1 MKFIDLFDWE
11 NRPLCRRIGIFIYAC
26 LWIGTYA
33 FLFSLLGYNMILI
46 AILFVFGLIIFI
58 CMYND
63 KQDVSFNAKDASN
76 MVSPKTIKKNK
87 ERVDKLKEKEYKE
100 DERQYKMLKKLI
112 AKEAKSGNK
121 SLYYDESYLF
131 NDVISYR
138 VIERLKAEGFTITD
152 DNIKY
157 TVRNGIG
164 NTWEEEDFGF
174 WIRW

>member
-1 MKFIDLFDWE
+1 M
-11 NRPLCRRIGIFIYAC
+11 
-26 LWIGTYA
+26 T
-33 FLFSLLGYNMILI
+33 LI
-46 AILFVFGLIIFI
+46 AILVVFSLIIFI

-63 KQDVSFNAKDASN
+63 KQDVSFNAKDATS
-76 MVSPKTIKKNK
+76 MVSPKTLKKNK
-87 ERVDKLKEKEYKE
+87 ERVDKLIEKKYKE

-138 VIERLKAEGFTITD
+138 VKDRLRAEGFTITD

>member
-1 MKFIDLFDWE
+1 
-11 NRPLCRRIGIFIYAC
+11 
-26 LWIGTYA
+26 
-33 FLFSLLGYNMILI
+33 MILI
-46 AILFVFGLIIFI
+46 AILIVFALIIFI
-58 CMYND
+58 CNYTD
-63 KQDVSFNAKDASN
+63 KQDVSFNAKDAAN
-76 MVSPKTIKKNK
+76 MVSPKTLKKNK
-87 ERVDKLKEKEYKE
+87 ERLDKLKEKEYKE

-138 VIERLKAEGFTITD
+138 VIERLRAEGFTITD
-152 DNIKY
+152 DKIKY
-157 TVRNGIG
+157 TVRNGFG

>member
-1 MKFIDLFDWE
+1 M
-11 NRPLCRRIGIFIYAC
+11 
-26 LWIGTYA
+26 T
-33 FLFSLLGYNMILI
+33 LI
-46 AILFVFGLIIFI
+46 AILVVFSLIIFI

-87 ERVDKLKEKEYKE
+87 ERADKLKEKEYKE

-138 VIERLKAEGFTITD
+138 VIERLRAEGFTITD

>member
-1 MKFIDLFDWE
+1 M
-11 NRPLCRRIGIFIYAC
+11 
-26 LWIGTYA
+26 T
-33 FLFSLLGYNMILI
+33 LI
-46 AILFVFGLIIFI
+46 AILVVFSFIILF
-58 CMYND
+58 CLCRD
-63 KQDVSFNAKDASN
+63 KQDVSFNAKDAAN
-76 MVSPKTIKKNK
+76 MVSPKTLKKNK
-87 ERVDKLKEKEYKE
+87 ERLDKLKEKEYKE

-138 VIERLKAEGFTITD
+138 VIERLRAEGFTITD
-152 DNIKY
+152 DNLKY

>member
-1 MKFIDLFDWE
+1 M
-11 NRPLCRRIGIFIYAC
+11 
-26 LWIGTYA
+26 
-33 FLFSLLGYNMILI
+33 LI
-46 AILFVFGLIIFI
+46 AILVVFSLIIFI

-76 MVSPKTIKKNK
+76 MASPKTIKKNK
-87 ERVDKLKEKEYKE
+87 ERADKLKEKEYKE

-138 VIERLKAEGFTITD
+138 VIERLRAEGFTITD

>member
-1 MKFIDLFDWE
+1 M
-11 NRPLCRRIGIFIYAC
+11 
-26 LWIGTYA
+26 
-33 FLFSLLGYNMILI
+33 LI
-46 AILFVFGLIIFI
+46 AILVVFSLIIFI

-63 KQDVSFNAKDASN
+63 KQDVSFNAKDATS
-76 MVSPKTIKKNK
+76 MVSPKTLKKNK
-87 ERVDKLKEKEYKE
+87 ERVDKLIEKKYKE
-100 DERQYKMLKKLI
+100 DERHYKMLKKRI
-112 AKEAKSGNK
+112 AKEAKSGNR
-121 SLYYDESYLF
+121 SLYYNESYVF

-138 VIERLKAEGFTITD
+138 VKDRLRAEGFTITD

>member
-1 MKFIDLFDWE
+1 M
-11 NRPLCRRIGIFIYAC
+11 
-26 LWIGTYA
+26 T
-33 FLFSLLGYNMILI
+33 LI
-46 AILFVFGLIIFI
+46 AILIVFALIIFI
-58 CMYND
+58 CNYTD
-63 KQDVSFNAKDASN
+63 KQDVSFNAKDAAN

-87 ERVDKLKEKEYKE
+87 KRVDKLKEKEYKE

-138 VIERLKAEGFTITD
+138 VIERLRAEGFTITD

>member
-1 MKFIDLFDWE
+1 M
-11 NRPLCRRIGIFIYAC
+11 
-26 LWIGTYA
+26 T
-33 FLFSLLGYNMILI
+33 LI
-46 AILFVFGLIIFI
+46 AILVVFSLIIFI

-76 MVSPKTIKKNK
+76 MASPKTLKKNK
-87 ERVDKLKEKEYKE
+87 ERDDKLKEKEYKE

-138 VIERLKAEGFTITD
+138 VIERLRAEGFTITD

>member
-1 MKFIDLFDWE
+1 M
-11 NRPLCRRIGIFIYAC
+11 
-26 LWIGTYA
+26 T
-33 FLFSLLGYNMILI
+33 LI
-46 AILFVFGLIIFI
+46 AILVVFSLIIFI

-63 KQDVSFNAKDASN
+63 KQDVSFNAKDATS
-76 MVSPKTIKKNK
+76 MVSPKTLKKNK
-87 ERVDKLKEKEYKE
+87 ERVDKLIEKKYKE
-100 DERQYKMLKKLI
+100 DERHYKMLKKRI

-138 VIERLKAEGFTITD
+138 VKDRLRAEGFTITD

>member
-1 MKFIDLFDWE
+1 M
-11 NRPLCRRIGIFIYAC
+11 
-26 LWIGTYA
+26 
-33 FLFSLLGYNMILI
+33 LI
-46 AILFVFGLIIFI
+46 AILVVFSFIILF
-58 CMYND
+58 CLCRD
-63 KQDVSFNAKDASN
+63 KQDVSFNAKDAAN

-87 ERVDKLKEKEYKE
+87 ERVDKLIEKEYKE
-100 DERQYKMLKKLI
+100 DERHYKMLKKLI

-138 VIERLKAEGFTITD
+138 VIERLRAEGFTITD

>member
-1 MKFIDLFDWE
+1 M
-11 NRPLCRRIGIFIYAC
+11 
-26 LWIGTYA
+26 T
-33 FLFSLLGYNMILI
+33 LI
-46 AILFVFGLIIFI
+46 AILVVFSLIIFI

-76 MVSPKTIKKNK
+76 MASPKTLKKNK

-138 VIERLKAEGFTITD
+138 VIERLRAEGFTITD

>member
-1 MKFIDLFDWE
+1 M
-11 NRPLCRRIGIFIYAC
+11 
-26 LWIGTYA
+26 T
-33 FLFSLLGYNMILI
+33 LI
-46 AILFVFGLIIFI
+46 AILIVFVLIIFI
-58 CMYND
+58 CNYTD
-63 KQDVSFNAKDASN
+63 KQDVSFNAKDAAN
-76 MVSPKTIKKNK
+76 MVTPKTLKKNK

-138 VIERLKAEGFTITD
+138 VQERLRAEGFTITD

>member
-1 MKFIDLFDWE
+1 M
-11 NRPLCRRIGIFIYAC
+11 
-26 LWIGTYA
+26 T
-33 FLFSLLGYNMILI
+33 LI
-46 AILFVFGLIIFI
+46 AILIVFALIIFI
-58 CMYND
+58 CNYTD
-63 KQDVSFNAKDASN
+63 KQDVSFNAKDAAN
-76 MVSPKTIKKNK
+76 MVSPEKLKKNK
-87 ERVDKLKEKEYKE
+87 ERLDKLLEKENKE

-138 VIERLKAEGFTITD
+138 VQERLRAEGFTITD

-157 TVRNGIG
+157 TVRNELG

>member
-1 MKFIDLFDWE
+1 M
-11 NRPLCRRIGIFIYAC
+11 
-26 LWIGTYA
+26 T
-33 FLFSLLGYNMILI
+33 LI
-46 AILFVFGLIIFI
+46 AILVVFSLIIFI

-138 VIERLKAEGFTITD
+138 VIERLRAEGFTITD